1 MLRKSLNF
9 LAIALLILVVVVV
22 YRTVQFQPNSVAVEK
37 QLLTIDDADQAIE
50 RLSKAVQIP
59 TISWSAEA
67 ETEAEAFAKLNQLL
81 EASFPLLHSQLEV
94 SAVLEHG
101 RLYQW
106 KGSDAALQPMLL
118 LAHTDVVPV
127 ADQAAWSV
135 DPFSGEVKDGY
146 LYGRGTIDD
155 KSSALAI
162 LEATERL
169 ISEGFSPQRTIYISL
184 GHDEEIG
191 GKAAQAVAKTF
202 ADQGV
207 RFAAVIDEGGL
218 VISNA
223 MPGVESPLAMVG
235 IAEKGYVTL
244 KLTSTG
250 EGGHSSMPP
259 KTSAVG
265 TLATA
270 LSVIEANPFPA
281 KLQTPSSDIFDT
293 VGPHFPLLEKTLF
306 ANTWLTKP
314 LIINAL
320 GEQKAT
326 NALIRTT
333 TAVTVFHG
341 GTKDNVLPPNA
352 SAMVNFR
359 ILPGESRETVAKRIT
374 ELVDNPEITI
384 ERAQFGNEPSSISDP
399 NASAFAWMSR
409 NVSKSLYGEVIVSPN
424 LVSGATD
431 ARHFD
436 HLSDNVYRF
445 LPFRVDKQDLSRFH
459 GVDERISTDSYLEG
473 IGFYYNLLKDSGS
486 L

>member
-1 MLRKSLNF
+1 MLRKGLNF
-9 LAIALLILVVVVV
+9 IALILLVVVVV
-22 YRTVQFQPNSVAVEK
+22 VVFRTIQFVPTESNVEK
-37 QLLTIDDADQAIE
+37 QLVKTSDPSAAVE
-50 RLSKAVQIP
+50 RLSQAIQIP

-67 ETEAEAFAKLNQLL
+67 ATEVEAFNRLNQHF
-81 EASFPLLHSQLEV
+81 EQSFPAVYANLSV
-94 SAVLEHG
+94 SKVLEHG
-101 RLYQW
+101 RLIEW
-106 KGSDAALQPMLL
+106 RGTDPNLEPLLL

-127 ADQAAWSV
+127 ADLAAWSV
-135 DPFSGEVKDGY
+135 EPFSGEIKDGY

-162 LEATERL
+162 LEAAERL
-169 ISEGFSPQRTIYISL
+169 VVEGFSPQRSIFISL

-191 GKAAQAVAKTF
+191 GLAAQEVAKKF

-207 RFAAVIDEGGL
+207 RFASVVDEGGL

-223 MPGVESPLAMVG
+223 MPGIEAPLAMVG
-235 IAEKGYVTL
+235 IAEKGYLTL

-270 LSVIEANPFPA
+270 LSNIESNPFPA
-281 KLQTPSSDIFDT
+281 KLDSPTSDIFDT
-293 VGPHFPLLEKTLF
+293 VAPHFPLLERTLF
-306 ANTWLTKP
+306 ANTWLTEP
-314 LIINAL
+314 LLIGAL
-320 GEQKAT
+320 EDQKAT

-352 SAMVNFR
+352 TAMVNFR
-359 ILPGESRETVAKRIT
+359 ILPGESKDSVTKRVT
-374 ELVDNPEITI
+374 QLVDNPEISI
-384 ERAQFGNEPSSISDP
+384 EKSQFGNEPSSISDP

-409 NVSKSLYGEVIVSPN
+409 NVAKSLEGEVIVSPN

-445 LPFRVDKQDLSRFH
+445 LPFRVDKADLSRFH
-459 GVDERISTDSYLEG
+459 GVDERISIDSYIEG
-473 IGFYYNLLKDSGS
+473 IGFYYNLLKDSGNI
-486 L
+486 